1 MSDIP
6 TLAEELDRKAL
17 NALAMVQADKENFR
31 NSEETA
37 AYVMRVLHTAFAG
50 IVDDEFIDIMNQM
63 DAQPYLNPNQV
74 LYKKDEDY
82 VLLDI
87 ELPEG
92 RTSIK
97 KNGQVIKALEYDDQM
112 VMRKHLVTIT
122 NQLKDKGYVK
132 YVKQGS

>member
-31 NSEETA
+31 ISEETV

-63 DAQPYLNPNQV
+63 DAQPYLKPNQV
-74 LYKKDEDY
+74 LYKNEDTY
-82 VLLDI
+82 VLLEVD
-87 ELPEG
+87 LPEG

-97 KNGQVIKALEYDDQM
+97 KDGQVIKVLEYDDQG
-112 VMRKHLVTIT
+112 VLKKHLATIT
-122 NQLKDKGYVK
+122 DKLKDKGYTR
-132 YVKQGS
+132 YVK